1 MPITPLFGH
10 QEARTRLS
18 AAIRSGSLPQVILL
32 TGPEGVGKQR
42 LGLWLA
48 ARLLCERG
56 GEEPCGECGP
66 CRRVGELAHPDVH
79 WLVPVPRPKAAEP
92 DKQVEEVTEA
102 LEAVMAERRQGGKW
116 QAPDGMAIHGIASAR
131 WLQRHAAMTA
141 AEGSWRVFVIGR
153 AERLVP
159 QESSTDAANA
169 LLKLLEEPPP
179 RSVFV
184 LTASEPGLVLPT
196 IRSRAVP
203 LRVMRLADHDV
214 AGFAAAAGLPRDDDA
229 VRHAAGSIG
238 RLLGRDDTARQKAA
252 AAARAVR
259 EAVHEDAGARA
270 LLALRQPV
278 AQARGE
284 FTAMLDALVDAYHG
298 DLRAAAGHPGQQR
311 KARRAL
317 RAIELVLATR
327 EQAQGNVNPRLAL
340 GALAGDLAALEQGWH

>member
-10 QEARTRLS
+10 QEVRERLS
-18 AAIRSGSLPQVILL
+18 AAIGAGSLPQVILL
-32 TGPEGVGKQR
+32 TGPAGVGKQR

-56 GEEPCGECGP
+56 ADEPCGECGR

-102 LEAVMAERRQGGKW
+102 LEVVMAERRQGGRW

-159 QESSTDAANA
+159 QESSADAANA

-203 LRVMRLADHDV
+203 VRVGRISDEDV
-214 AGFAAAAGLPRDDDA
+214 ARFASTQGIDADVESVRQAG
-229 VRHAAGSIG
+229 GSIG
-238 RLLGRDDTARQKAA
+238 RLLSGEDAARRKAFAA
-252 AAARAVR
+252 AKAVR
-259 EAVHEDAGARA
+259 TAVTEDAGARA
-270 LLALRQPV
+270 LLALRQPL

-284 FTAMLDALVDAYHG
+284 FTAMLDALVELYQAE
-298 DLRAAAGHPGQQR
+298 LRAATGRTGQQR
-311 KARRAL
+311 TARRAL
-317 RAIELVLATR
+317 RAIDLVLATR

-340 GALAGDLAALEQGWH
+340 GALTGELAVMEQG